1 MPWQETCV
9 QEQRVRFIHDW
20 QKQEDSMA
28 ELCRR
33 HGVSRRVGYKW
44 VGRYEQ
50 GGLDALQDRPRAP
63 QRHPNQT
70 PPEIEQRILDLR
82 GEHSRWGPTTLK
94 AVLERHDDS
103 VDWPA
108 RSTIGNLLRRNG
120 LTVPRRRR
128 PRAAPTQP
136 PLTPMGQPNWV
147 WSIDFKGWFLTLDG
161 QRCDPLTISDGASRY
176 LLRCQAV
183 ARPDG
188 QHVRPL
194 LEATF
199 REYGLP
205 WVMRSDNGP
214 PFATVGV
221 HGLSRLAVW
230 WIKLGIVP
238 ERIEPGHPEQNGRHE
253 RMHRTLKQETAMP
266 PRATR
271 RAQQRAFDGF
281 RREYNEQ
288 RPHQGLGLKTPAEC
302 YHRSLREYP
311 SRVEEP
317 EYPGEWEVRRVSK
330 GEIRWRV
337 KRVYVGNSLNG
348 ERVGLEP
355 LADGVWRVWFSFYEL
370 GILDERKGRLG
381 PAGDWVDESARSG
394 EGAGAGRPPGSL
406 CPLPPW
412 PRKNSVVV
420 S

>member
-1 MPWQETCV
+1 
-9 QEQRVRFIHDW
+9 
-20 QKQEDSMA
+20 
-28 ELCRR
+28 
-33 HGVSRRVGYKW
+33 
-44 VGRYEQ
+44 
-50 GGLDALQDRPRAP
+50 
-63 QRHPNQT
+63 
-70 PPEIEQRILDLR
+70 
-82 GEHSRWGPTTLK
+82 
-94 AVLERHDDS
+94 
-103 VDWPA
+103 
-108 RSTIGNLLRRNG
+108 
-120 LTVPRRRR
+120 
-128 PRAAPTQP
+128 
-136 PLTPMGQPNWV
+136 
-147 WSIDFKGWFLTLDG
+147 
-161 QRCDPLTISDGASRY
+161 
-176 LLRCQAV
+176 
-183 ARPDG
+183 
-188 QHVRPL
+188 
-194 LEATF
+194 
-199 REYGLP
+199 
-205 WVMRSDNGP
+205 MRSDNGP

-406 CPLPPW
+406 CPLPPPGRTVW
-412 PRKNSVVV
+412 
-420 S
+420 

>member
-1 MPWQETCV
+1 M
-9 QEQRVRFIHDW
+9 EQPD
-20 QKQEDSMA
+20 
-28 ELCRR
+28 
-33 HGVSRRVGYKW
+33 
-44 VGRYEQ
+44 
-50 GGLDALQDRPRAP
+50 
-63 QRHPNQT
+63 
-70 PPEIEQRILDLR
+70 
-82 GEHSRWGPTTLK
+82 
-94 AVLERHDDS
+94 
-103 VDWPA
+103 
-108 RSTIGNLLRRNG
+108 
-120 LTVPRRRR
+120 
-128 PRAAPTQP
+128 
-136 PLTPMGQPNWV
+136 WV

-253 RMHRTLKQETAMP
+253 RMHRTLKQETAQP

-281 RREYNEQ
+281 RREHNEQ
-288 RPHQGLGLKTPAEC
+288 RPHQGLKLKTPAEC
-302 YHRSLREYP
+302 YRRSLREYP
-311 SRVEEP
+311 SRLEEP
-317 EYPGEWEVRRVSK
+317 KYPGEWEVRRVSK

-355 LADGVWRVWFSFYEL
+355 LPPPEEQCGSVLGHHQKCYPCPGEFTIVVTDSQPVTPRALKTLILGRFEL
-370 GILDERKGRLG
+370 RCPRFRQIAQRPCV
-381 PAGDWVDESARSG
+381 PAATL
-394 EGAGAGRPPGSL
+394 AAQ
-406 CPLPPW
+406 
-412 PRKNSVVV
+412 
-420 S
+420 